1 MNRKLKGREI
11 AFAYGFSGFIAGALA
26 VDWQPHHPYYHLVM
40 AGAVGLA
47 ILTAIIYLIR
57 HNE

>member
-1 MNRKLKGREI
+1 MNRKLKGWEI

-26 VDWQPHHPYYHLVM
+26 VDWQPRHPNYHLVM

-47 ILTAIIYLIR
+47 ILIAIIYFIR
-57 HNE
+57 NND